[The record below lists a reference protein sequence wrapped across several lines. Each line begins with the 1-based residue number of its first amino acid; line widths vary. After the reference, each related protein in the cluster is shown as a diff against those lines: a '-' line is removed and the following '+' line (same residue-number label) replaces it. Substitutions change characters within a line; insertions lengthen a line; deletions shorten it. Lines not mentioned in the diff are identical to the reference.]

1 MVSTTTTT
9 TRSDPSSKRIVGCT
23 LIILLVLSISIKK
36 VDSFV
41 HSPSPSKRNLSK
53 NNNQQLQHDNKLYYY
68 LATTTTSLRVSK
80 ETSFPQTSKGEEEG
94 EEFSIEEDNEKSTTK
109 GNAQLITTAT
119 SANDILLPDASTSS
133 VPSPSKFRQLK
144 DLMWVRETLEDLT
157 AAEFALSVEQSESS
171 SSSTT
176 TTTTSIVNGMSNGD
190 GGFTQNQSQKQRT
203 PRPAPLPRK
212 KKRAVDYEKLL
223 SQLTKR
229 IEDMTY
235 EPFAQE
241 GDEEGK
247 LDVED
252 GDEKVSVSFVQK
264 EYTVPVLDDN
274 RGMGRFAYSSKERA
288 VLLE

>member
-1 MVSTTTTT
+1 LTTTTT
-9 TRSDPSSKRIVGCT
+9 T
-23 LIILLVLSISIKK
+23 
-36 VDSFV
+36 
-41 HSPSPSKRNLSK
+41 
-53 NNNQQLQHDNKLYYY
+53 
-68 LATTTTSLRVSK
+68 TTTTSLQVSK

-94 EEFSIEEDNEKSTTK
+94 EEFSIEEDNDNSITK

-119 SANDILLPDASTSS
+119 SANDILLPDASTST

-171 SSSTT
+171 SS

-203 PRPAPLPRK
+203 PRTAPLPRK

-235 EPFAQE
+235 EPFAKE
-241 GDEEGK
+241 REEEGK

-252 GDEKVSVSFVQK
+252 GEEKVSVSFVQK